1 MSAVD
6 RHAEAHRLRD
16 EDGYGARRIAT
27 ELGISRHAATLLL
40 ARPLPQPVAD
50 VVAEVAEP
58 VAAEEPP
65 VAEPVAEVAESE
77 PVPAAEPTGVADEW
91 LPVAEPVAAEEPPVA
106 EPVAEVAD
114 RRGPVAGLRVEG
126 VVWFPRPGGRSPW
139 LEADLTGRPWLLR
152 DLMRLARV
160 GLRIP
165 YIVDLAVRSFAAA
178 YWEAVTGGHLAPGQP
193 YEIHTRVRPRRAA

>member
-1 MSAVD
+1 MSDVD
-6 RHAEAHRLRD
+6 QHAEAHRLRD

-27 ELGISRHAATLLL
+27 ELGISRHAATVLL
-40 ARPLPQPVAD
+40 ARPLPQP
-50 VVAEVAEP
+50 VAEVAEP

-77 PVPAAEPTGVADEW
+77 PVPADEAAGVADEW
-91 LPVAEPVAAEEPPVA
+91 LPVAEPVA
-106 EPVAEVAD
+106 EVAD
-114 RRGPVAGLRVEG
+114 LRRPVAALRVEG

-139 LEADLTGRPWLLR
+139 LEADLSGRPWLLR